1 MANMFL
7 DAQEYANTMLLL
19 AKNQLVTGKLVS
31 TKYEDKVSDENGLKI
46 NVKRPPRFAR
56 NDASAMNATLAAQ
69 DIVTGSV
76 DIACDQYAKVHVS
89 VGDIEWVQSYNELMR
104 NETMKSAASTLA
116 HQIDGH
122 LQRQVAKFSSYIG
135 DTTTDWAT
143 PAEFAAD
150 TGLGIASPAQFNRV
164 HTRLMDLGT
173 PNTDLA
179 STVLFNDGEKIRG
192 SLIGG
197 DIQGVNRTALERVR
211 IPLLSEV
218 DVYATQQCPAIS
230 TGTRVSAATSLM
242 DNGTLQVN
250 YRDVKNTMVQTIH
263 IDGQAGGVTINVG
276 EKITIAGVYAY
287 DWRNQVTLPYLQV
300 FTVLGGAS
308 TASGSVPNGSPLNTP
323 ITTDA
328 GGDVDLIISP
338 PIIVPG
344 TSDGVSAAANTAF
357 ATCSAAPIDGAAV
370 THLGP
375 TSAVTKYT
383 RRVRAA
389 WHKSAI
395 QLVSAK
401 LVTPFDG
408 VHAFARDKETGI
420 SIRYWRGSD
429 ISTGQHIHRWDCLY
443 GAECVDPLM
452 GAEIS
457 GS

>member
-1 MANMFL
+1 MSNQFL

-31 TKYEDKVSDENGLKI
+31 GKFEDKVTDENGLSI
-46 NVKRPPRFAR
+46 SVKRPPRFAR
-56 NDASAMNATLAAQ
+56 NDASAMSAALDAQ
-69 DIVTGSV
+69 DIITGKVTIDV
-76 DIACDQYAKVHVS
+76 DQYAKVHVA
-89 VGDIEWVQSYNELMR
+89 VGDIEYVKSYNELMR
-104 NETMKSAASTLA
+104 NSTMKSAASTLA
-116 HQIDGH
+116 HQIDAH

-135 DTTTDWAT
+135 DTTTDWAS

-150 TGLGIASPAQFNRV
+150 AGLGIASPAVFNRV
-164 HTRLMDLGT
+164 HTRLMDLGV
-173 PNTDLA
+173 PNTDLSA
-179 STVLFNDGEKIRG
+179 TVTFNDGEKIRG

-197 DIQGVNRTALERVR
+197 DISDINRKALEKVK
-211 IPLLSEV
+211 IPVLSEI
-218 DVYATQQCPAIS
+218 DLYATQQCPQI
-230 TGTRVSAATSLM
+230 TNGTRVSASTSVI
-242 DNGTLQVN
+242 DNGTLSVN

-263 IDGQAGGVTINVG
+263 IDGQSSGVTINVG
-276 EKITIAGVYAY
+276 EKLTIANVYAY

-323 ITTDA
+323 IETDA

-338 PIIVPG
+338 PLIVPN
-344 TSDGVSAAANTAF
+344 TDDGVSTKANTAF
-357 ATCSAAPIDGAAV
+357 ATVNAAAIDGAAV

-375 TSAVTKYT
+375 TSASTTYS

-389 WHKSAI
+389 WHKEAI

-401 LVTPFDG
+401 LQTPFTG
-408 VHAFARDKETGI
+408 ESSFATDEETGI

-429 ISTGQHIHRWDCLY
+429 ITTGQHIHRWDCIY
-443 GAECVDPLM
+443 GAENVDPLM

-457 GS
+457 GT